1 VRVCCLADLHGRLP
15 PEVPE
20 CDLLLLAGDL
30 CPDGIG
36 ASERFLVDEL
46 APWLAR
52 QPAGEVA
59 AVAGNHDQVAVD
71 RPELLRALPG
81 WRYLEHETE
90 LLAGAVVAA
99 SPWSLEFGAW
109 PLQTDEEHL
118 ALLWDEFPDDARIVL
133 VHGPPFGHCDVTRR
147 GDHGGSRSLLD
158 RLLDLEHLEL
168 VCTGHIHE
176 AHGSSQLPTGALVVN
191 ASYVDVRFE
200 PANAPV
206 VVDL

>member
-1 VRVCCLADLHGRLP
+1 VRVCCLADLHGHVP
-15 PEVPE
+15 PDVPA

-30 CPDGIG
+30 CPDGL
-36 ASERFLVDEL
+36 AESERFLVDEL

-59 AVAGNHDQVAVD
+59 AVAGNHDRIAVE
-71 RPELLRALPG
+71 RPDVLRSLPG

-109 PLQTDEEHL
+109 PLQAGEERL
-118 ALLWDEFPDDARIVL
+118 ALLWGELPDDARIVL
-133 VHGPPFGHCDVTRR
+133 VHGPPYGHCDRTLR

-158 RLLDLEHLEL
+158 RLLELRGLEL

-176 AHGSSQLPTGALVVN
+176 GHGRSRLPTGALVVN
-191 ASYVDVRFE
+191 ASYVDVRFA
-200 PANAPV
+200 PAHAPV
-206 VVDL
+206 LVEI